1 MKRIKLRKKDEKE
14 LLNKRICIRGGLF
27 FTRTFIFKKSNYLYR
42 NTDPEW
48 LLEFLEDGEA
58 QPPFEGEF
66 IALSFKEDSGG
77 GHFKGVR
84 IAFDEAK
91 IYEQDG
97 YPIDYD
103 LINVEEVAHLSGLT
117 EEERESLGEREFEII
132 MGDIDVD
139 AYRHEEEVVIERL
152 EYETGLIKKV
162 WISKK
167 AVDDL
172 KNQLLDKDIPFEIIL

>member
-1 MKRIKLRKKDEKE
+1 MRLKEK
-14 LLNKRICIRGGLF
+14 F
-27 FTRTFIFKKSNYLYR
+27 FYFIFSIIWRFSYTTR
-42 NTDPEW
+42 M
-48 LLEFLEDGEA
+48 A
-58 QPPFEGEF
+58 
-66 IALSFKEDSGG
+66 
-77 GHFKGVR
+77 
-84 IAFDEAK
+84 
-91 IYEQDG
+91 
-97 YPIDYD
+97 
-103 LINVEEVAHLSGLT
+103 

-132 MGDIDVD
+132 MRDIDVD